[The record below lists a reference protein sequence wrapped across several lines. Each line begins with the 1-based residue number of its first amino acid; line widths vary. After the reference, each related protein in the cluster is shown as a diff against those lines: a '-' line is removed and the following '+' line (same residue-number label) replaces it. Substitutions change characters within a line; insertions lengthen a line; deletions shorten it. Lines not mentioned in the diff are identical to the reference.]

1 MSQFFRPYRA
11 WRICGTITQGG
22 ADFVSLALGY
32 HLPGFQ
38 PLDSDRPRGLQRE

>member
-1 MSQFFRPYRA
+1 LENI
-11 WRICGTITQGG
+11 WTITQGG

-38 PLDSDRPRGLQRE
+38 PLKMDWRE